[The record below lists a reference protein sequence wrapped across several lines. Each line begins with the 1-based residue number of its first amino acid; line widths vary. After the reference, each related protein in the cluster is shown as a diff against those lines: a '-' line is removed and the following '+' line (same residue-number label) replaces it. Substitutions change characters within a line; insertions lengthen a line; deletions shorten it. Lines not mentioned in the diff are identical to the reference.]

1 MAKRY
6 DQMIPLVEKLKPRR
20 IVEVGVHR
28 AMRASKLCQAALQY
42 GPVEYLGYDVF
53 DTMGEAFQEAAL
65 NGKGE
70 PTEREA
76 RRRLDQVRGEF
87 SYSFV
92 IGDTRDT
99 LHGSE
104 VEADFAF
111 IDGDHRIDAIAGD
124 YAALANV
131 RCVVFDDWYAPDE
144 RGDIPDLSLYGAN
157 SVVEGARLAGRRVE
171 ILPMAD
177 GCNCGGKSHLAVV
190 WRD

>member
-42 GPVEYLGYDVF
+42 GPVAYIGYDVF
-53 DTMGEAFQEAAL
+53 DTMGEDFQEAAL

-76 RRRLDQVRGEF
+76 RRRLDQVRGDF
-87 SYSFV
+87 TYSFV

-99 LHGSE
+99 LHGTE

-111 IDGDHRIDAIAGD
+111 IDGDHRVDAIRGD
-124 YAALANV
+124 YLALV
-131 RCVVFDDWYAPDE
+131 GTRCVVFDDYYMPDSA
-144 RGDIPDLSLYGAN
+144 GQLPDLNLYGAN
-157 SVVEGARLAGRRVE
+157 QIVDEMRGAGHKVE
-171 ILPMAD
+171 ILPVAD
-177 GCNCGGKSHLAVV
+177 KCKCSGVSHLAVV
-190 WRD
+190 WK